1 MRNNCSLLARIDS
14 KSFWQKKSRQ
24 QVHSEELASHFDPAT
39 SPVETGMER
48 LERKQAA
55 LTEWEEPEALL
66 KANEVT

>member
-1 MRNNCSLLARIDS
+1 LA
-14 KSFWQKKSRQ
+14 QSRQ